1 MLQLLRLFPITM
13 LAVGYMASVWLSTTQ
28 PPHTC
33 LGRCEGFSYA
43 LDNLLGRVGL
53 STLLLQWTLWRMSP
67 MTEANTYLVQNTVF
81 ELCQNEFQTVATR
94 LPETYLI
101 MDDFGSLLLLSGW
114 V

>member
-1 MLQLLRLFPITM
+1 
-13 LAVGYMASVWLSTTQ
+13 
-28 PPHTC
+28 
-33 LGRCEGFSYA
+33 
-43 LDNLLGRVGL
+43 
-53 STLLLQWTLWRMSP
+53 

-114 V
+114 VFKRGQV